1 MQHHFYFICRQNA
14 VLSALFVYR
23 FRSAD
28 FCAHLTKAPP
38 NFLATCSPSPEPL
51 LTGPASAPARQN
63 PDSPPLHIPLPHS
76 RRGQAQIGYRQQ
88 NLLSVYS
95 QNTPSPRQ
103 AAGYIF
109 IQWPLLLPPYRE
121 KRQRGPPVFVSCHNL
136 ATPAAVYSKPTY
148 PAFHSR
154 IARSAPA
161 AKSPPPAGILLYVY
175 SYSTHLF
182 LGIVEAISGQ
192 ITPLRRRKKI

>member
-95 QNTPSPRQ
+95 QNTPSPPSGRWRWSQ
-103 AAGYIF
+103 SVASIAPSREGNAGKRAPGVCQLSQLSHPCRRLFQTHI
-109 IQWPLLLPPYRE
+109 PGLP
-121 KRQRGPPVFVSCHNL
+121 FSN
-136 ATPAAVYSKPTY
+136 S
-148 PAFHSR
+148 
-154 IARSAPA
+154 
-161 AKSPPPAGILLYVY
+161 
-175 SYSTHLF
+175 
-182 LGIVEAISGQ
+182 
-192 ITPLRRRKKI
+192 PLRPRRQIASARRDFAICLFI

>member
-23 FRSAD
+23 FCSAD

-109 IQWPLLLPPYRE
+109 IQWPLLLPPYRG
-121 KRQRGPPVFVSCHNL
+121 K
-136 ATPAAVYSKPTY
+136 
-148 PAFHSR
+148 
-154 IARSAPA
+154 A
-161 AKSPPPAGILLYVY
+161 AKRSPGFCQLSQLSHPCRRLFQ
-175 SYSTHLF
+175 THIPGLPF
-182 LGIVEAISGQ
+182 SNS
-192 ITPLRRRKKI
+192 PLRPRRQIASARRDFAICLFI